1 MWFLFFGPDSDI
13 KGGTIVSTLSCSL
26 VNYSALNPD
35 LSGTEENF
43 HVIIRLQA
51 LHTSGWT
58 LAGVAP
64 PRGSADLDVTSS
76 APSAPSCLGLSAL
89 RCKRGRVGCVCVWG
103 GSEQAMEP

>member
-1 MWFLFFGPDSDI
+1 MSI
-13 KGGTIVSTLSCSL
+13 LSCPL

-35 LSGTEENF
+35 LPGTEENF

-76 APSAPSCLGLSAL
+76 APSAPSCRGLSAP
-89 RCKRGRVGCVCVWG
+89 RCKRGRVGCVC
-103 GSEQAMEP
+103 GSEQVMELWELTLRALVSPTPKEVHSRL

>member
-1 MWFLFFGPDSDI
+1 M
-13 KGGTIVSTLSCSL
+13 VSTLSCSL

-103 GSEQAMEP
+103 AASRRWSPES